1 MKIGQIVKERY
12 EILEILGEGGMA
24 FVYKARDM
32 QLERFVAIK
41 TLKPNYV
48 NQETFV
54 DRFKREAKTAA
65 NLNHPNIVQI
75 FDWGIEDEPYFVME
89 YIEGNTLTSIIAKN
103 RTISLSDILFIG
115 AQVSSGLHAAHQK
128 GLVHRDIKPGNIM
141 ITPDGK
147 VKVTDFG
154 IVSLQNEESDITKTG
169 SILGTA
175 SYISP
180 EQAQGKPVSI
190 ESDLYSL
197 GTVLYELITGKAP
210 FSGDSPIS
218 TATKH
223 LTEKPE
229 KPSLFRRDLP
239 KGVESAILKLL
250 EKATYDRFKSA
261 EDLRATLLQQRKAL
275 QSEQTRENLV
285 DLTNPKVKLRFTL
298 PALIISIGVVIGT
311 VWTLT
316 QVFDGLPVDG
326 GAPTLIEIP
335 DLTGSEQA
343 QALEDLQN
351 LGFKVG
357 IENSADASVPAGS
370 VIRTQPPSN
379 TVINPDS
386 LVTIIVSVGPEAFPI
401 PYVLDI
407 ETERAIYVVEESG
420 FTLGQLLEVN
430 DENIPRGFV
439 ISQNPV
445 AGTKMSPGTKVDL
458 VVSKGPSLIEISDL
472 SRKSPEDAIQILE
485 TLGFEYELIEE
496 YSEDVEIGLVSG
508 TIPEAGEI
516 VTPDELIQVIVSLG
530 IKIEVPEVEGLGYED
545 AINILEELG
554 LVVTVSGDTNG
565 VVRKQ
570 IPRKGEFVEPEGVV
584 ELTFGRLRTKKLK
597 IELINW
603 YKNNKRSFSW
613 RNTKILGKFY

>member
-261 EDLRATLLQQRKAL
+261 EDLRATLLQQRKSL

-298 PALIISIGVVIGT
+298 PALVISIGVVFGT
-311 VWTLT
+311 IWTLT

-445 AGTKMSPGTKVDL
+445 AGTKMSPGTSVDL

-570 IPRKGEFVEPEGVV
+570 IPRKGEFLEPEGVV
-584 ELTFGRLRTKKLK
+584 ELTFG
-597 IELINW
+597 
-603 YKNNKRSFSW
+603 
-613 RNTKILGKFY
+613 G

>member
-12 EILEILGEGGMA
+12 EILQVLGEGGMA
-24 FVYKARDM
+24 FVYKARDT

-41 TLKPNYV
+41 TLKPSYV

-65 NLNHPNIVQI
+65 NLNHANIVQI
-75 FDWGIEDEPYFVME
+75 FDWGIEEEPYFVME
-89 YIEGNTLTSIIAKN
+89 YIEGDTLTSIISKN
-103 RTISLSDILFIG
+103 KTISLSDILFIG

-169 SILGTA
+169 SVLGTA

-197 GTVLYELITGKAP
+197 GTVLYELITGKTP

-229 KPSLFRRDLP
+229 KLSTYRKDLP
-239 KGVESAILKLL
+239 RGVENAILKLL

-261 EDLRATLLQQRKAL
+261 EDLRATLLQQRKML

-285 DLTNPKVKLRFTL
+285 DLTNPKIKLRFTL
-298 PALIISIGVVIGT
+298 PALLLSIGVVIGT
-311 VWTLT
+311 IWTLT
-316 QVFDGLPVDG
+316 KVFDGLPVDG
-326 GAPTLIEIP
+326 GAQTLIEIP

-343 QALEDLQN
+343 QALEDLQS

-357 IENSADASVPAGS
+357 IENAADSSVPAGS

-379 TVINPDS
+379 TIINPES

-401 PYVLDI
+401 PYILDI

-420 FTLGQLLEVN
+420 FILGQLLEVN
-430 DENIPRGFV
+430 DNNIPRGFV

-445 AGTKMSPGTKVDL
+445 AGTKMSPGSSVDL

-485 TLGFEYELIEE
+485 TLGFKYELVEE
-496 YSEDVEIGLVSG
+496 YSEDIEIGLVSG
-508 TIPEAGEI
+508 TLPEAGEI
-516 VTPDELIQVIVSLG
+516 VTPDQIIQVVVSLG
-530 IKIEVPEVEGLGYED
+530 IRIEMPEVDGLSYEE
-545 AINILEELG
+545 AINILEELD
-554 LVVTVSGDTNG
+554 LIPTVVGDTSG
-565 VVRKQ
+565 KVRMQ
-570 IPRKGEFVEPEGVV
+570 IPRKGEFVEPGQVV
-584 ELTFGRLRTKKLK
+584 ELTFGD
-597 IELINW
+597 
-603 YKNNKRSFSW
+603 
-613 RNTKILGKFY
+613 

>member
-24 FVYKARDM
+24 FVYKARDT

-75 FDWGIEDEPYFVME
+75 FDWGIEEEPYFVME

-103 RTISLSDILFIG
+103 RSISLSDVLFIG

-210 FSGDSPIS
+210 FNGGSPIS

-223 LTEKPE
+223 LTEKPD
-229 KPSLFRRDLP
+229 KPSLYRRDLP
-239 KGVESAILKLL
+239 KGVESAILRLL
-250 EKATYDRFKSA
+250 EKASYDRFKSA

-357 IENSADASVPAGS
+357 IENSADSSVPAGS
-370 VIRTQPPSN
+370 VIRTQPPFN

-445 AGTKMSPGTKVDL
+445 AGTKMSPGTTVDL

-496 YSEDVEIGLVSG
+496 YSEDVEVGLVSG
-508 TIPEAGEI
+508 TLPEAGEI
-516 VTPDELIQVIVSLG
+516 VTPDKLIQVIVSLG
-530 IKIEVPEVEGLGYED
+530 IRIEVPEVEGLKYED
-545 AINILEELG
+545 AIRVLEELG
-554 LVVTVSGDTNG
+554 LVATVSGDTND

-570 IPRKGEFVEPEGVV
+570 IPRKGEFLEPEGVV
-584 ELTFGRLRTKKLK
+584 ELTFG
-597 IELINW
+597 N
-603 YKNNKRSFSW
+603 
-613 RNTKILGKFY
+613 

>member
-24 FVYKARDM
+24 FVYKARDT

-75 FDWGIEDEPYFVME
+75 FDWGIEEEPYFVME

-197 GTVLYELITGKAP
+197 GTVLYELIAGKAP

-229 KPSLFRRDLP
+229 KPSVFRRDLP

-261 EDLRATLLQQRKAL
+261 EDLRAILLQQRKAL

-326 GAPTLIEIP
+326 GAPALVEIP

-420 FTLGQLLEVN
+420 FILGQLLEVN

-516 VTPDELIQVIVSLG
+516 VTPDQLIQVVVSLG
-530 IKIEVPEVEGLGYED
+530 IRIEMPEVDGLSYED
-545 AINILEELG
+545 AINILEELN
-554 LVVTVSGDTNG
+554 LIATVVGDTNG
-565 VVRKQ
+565 KVRKQ
-570 IPRKGEFVEPEGVV
+570 IPRKGEFVEPGQVV
-584 ELTFGRLRTKKLK
+584 ELTFGD
-597 IELINW
+597 
-603 YKNNKRSFSW
+603 
-613 RNTKILGKFY
+613 

>member
-1 MKIGQIVKERY
+1 
-12 EILEILGEGGMA
+12 
-24 FVYKARDM
+24 
-32 QLERFVAIK
+32 
-41 TLKPNYV
+41 
-48 NQETFV
+48 
-54 DRFKREAKTAA
+54 
-65 NLNHPNIVQI
+65 
-75 FDWGIEDEPYFVME
+75 ME
-89 YIEGNTLTSIIAKN
+89 YIEGSTLTSIISKN
-103 RTISLSDILFIG
+103 KTISLSDILFIG
-115 AQVSSGLHAAHQK
+115 AQVANGLHAAHQK

-197 GTVLYELITGKAP
+197 GTVIYELIAGSPP

-229 KPSLFRRDLP
+229 KLSTFRRDLP
-239 KGVESAILKLL
+239 KGVENAVMKLL

-261 EDLRATLLQQRKAL
+261 EDLRATFLQQRKSL

-285 DLTNPKVKLRFTL
+285 DLTNPKIKLRFTL
-298 PALIISIGVVIGT
+298 PALVISLGVVFGT
-311 VWTLT
+311 IWTLT

-326 GAPTLIEIP
+326 GAPTLLEIP

-343 QALEDLQN
+343 QALADLQS

-357 IENSADASVPAGS
+357 IENAANPTVPAGS
-370 VIRTQPPSN
+370 VISTQPKAN
-379 TVINPDS
+379 TITNPDS

-401 PYVLDI
+401 PYILDL
-407 ETERAIYVVEESG
+407 EVERAVYVIEESG
-420 FTLGQLLEVN
+420 FIIGQKIEVN
-430 DENIPRGFV
+430 DDYIPRGFV

-445 AGTKMSPGTKVDL
+445 AGTKMSPESSIDL
-458 VVSKGPSLIEISDL
+458 VISSGPSLIEISDL

-485 TLGFEYELIEE
+485 TLGFEYEIIEE
-496 YSEDVEIGLVSG
+496 YSENVDVGLVSH
-508 TIPEAGEI
+508 TIPPVGEI
-516 VTPDELIQVIVSLG
+516 VPPSQIIQVIVSLG
-530 IKIEVPEVEGLGYED
+530 LKIEVPNIIGLNYQEASTILQEVGLLPS
-545 AINILEELG
+545 A
-554 LVVTVSGDTNG
+554 SGDTSGTVNG
-565 VVRKQ
+565 QV
-570 IPRKGEFVEPEGVV
+570 PEEGEFLDPESFV
-584 ELTFGRLRTKKLK
+584 ELSFG
-597 IELINW
+597 
-603 YKNNKRSFSW
+603 S
-613 RNTKILGKFY
+613 

>member
-239 KGVESAILKLL
+239 KGVETAILKLL

-298 PALIISIGVVIGT
+298 PALIISIGVVFGT
-311 VWTLT
+311 IWTLT

-326 GAPTLIEIP
+326 GAPALIEIP

-379 TVINPDS
+379 TIINPDS

-445 AGTKMSPGTKVDL
+445 AGTKMSPGTTVDL

-565 VVRKQ
+565 IVRKQ
-570 IPRKGEFVEPEGVV
+570 IPRKGEFLEPEGVV
-584 ELTFGRLRTKKLK
+584 ELTFG
-597 IELINW
+597 
-603 YKNNKRSFSW
+603 S
-613 RNTKILGKFY
+613 

>member
-75 FDWGIEDEPYFVME
+75 FDWGIEEEPYFVME

-197 GTVLYELITGKAP
+197 GTVLYELITGRAP

-229 KPSLFRRDLP
+229 KPSLYRRDLP
-239 KGVESAILKLL
+239 KGVENAILRLL
-250 EKATYDRFKSA
+250 EKASYDRFKSA

-298 PALIISIGVVIGT
+298 PALIISLGVVIGT

-316 QVFDGLPVDG
+316 QVFDGLPADG

-357 IENSADASVPAGS
+357 IENSADSSVPAGS

-420 FTLGQLLEVN
+420 FTLGQVLEVN

-445 AGTKMSPGTKVDL
+445 AGTKMSPGTTVDL

-508 TIPEAGEI
+508 TLPEAGEI

-530 IKIEVPEVEGLGYED
+530 IRIEVPEVEGLNYED
-545 AINILEELG
+545 AIRVLEELG
-554 LVVTVSGDTNG
+554 LVATVSGDTND

-570 IPRKGEFVEPEGVV
+570 IPRKGEFIEPEGVV
-584 ELTFGRLRTKKLK
+584 ELTFG
-597 IELINW
+597 N
-603 YKNNKRSFSW
+603 
-613 RNTKILGKFY
+613 

>member
-115 AQVSSGLHAAHQK
+115 AQVSNGLHAAHQK

-229 KPSLFRRDLP
+229 KPSLFRRDIP
-239 KGVESAILKLL
+239 KGVETAILKLL

-298 PALIISIGVVIGT
+298 PALIISIGVVFGT
-311 VWTLT
+311 IWTLT
-316 QVFDGLPVDG
+316 QVFDGLPIDG

-335 DLTGSEQA
+335 DLTGSEQS

-370 VIRTQPPSN
+370 VIRTQPQSN
-379 TVINPDS
+379 MKINPDS

-445 AGTKMSPGTKVDL
+445 AGTKMSPGASVDL
-458 VVSKGPSLIEISDL
+458 VVSKGPGLIEISDL

-545 AINILEELG
+545 AISILEELG
-554 LVVTVSGDTNG
+554 LVATVNGDTNG
-565 VVRKQ
+565 IVRKQ
-570 IPRKGEFVEPEGVV
+570 IPRKGEFLEPEGVV
-584 ELTFGRLRTKKLK
+584 ELTFG
-597 IELINW
+597 
-603 YKNNKRSFSW
+603 S
-613 RNTKILGKFY
+613 

>member
-89 YIEGNTLTSIIAKN
+89 YIEGNTLTSIITKN

-223 LTEKPE
+223 LTDKPE

-239 KGVESAILKLL
+239 KGVETAILKLL

-298 PALIISIGVVIGT
+298 PALIMSIGVVFGT
-311 VWTLT
+311 IWTLT

-326 GAPTLIEIP
+326 GSPSLIEIP

-357 IENSADASVPAGS
+357 IENSANASVPAGS

-379 TVINPDS
+379 TIINPDS

-401 PYVLDI
+401 PYVLNI

-445 AGTKMSPGTKVDL
+445 AGTKMSPGATVDL
-458 VVSKGPSLIEISDL
+458 VISKGPSLIELSDL
-472 SRKSPEDAIQILE
+472 SRKSPEDALQILE

-496 YSEDVEIGLVSG
+496 YSEDVEVGLVSG
-508 TIPEAGEI
+508 TMPEAGEI

-545 AINILEELG
+545 AIKILEEIG
-554 LVVTVSGDTNG
+554 LVATVSGDTNG

-570 IPRKGEFVEPEGVV
+570 IPRKGEFLEPESVV
-584 ELTFGRLRTKKLK
+584 ELTFG
-597 IELINW
+597 
-603 YKNNKRSFSW
+603 S
-613 RNTKILGKFY
+613 

>member
-75 FDWGIEDEPYFVME
+75 FDWGIEEEPYFVME
-89 YIEGNTLTSIIAKN
+89 YIEGNTLTSIITKN

-229 KPSLFRRDLP
+229 KPSLYRRDLP
-239 KGVESAILKLL
+239 KGVENAILRLL
-250 EKATYDRFKSA
+250 EKASYDRFKSA

-357 IENSADASVPAGS
+357 IENSADSSVPAGS

-407 ETERAIYVVEESG
+407 ETERAIFVVEESG

-445 AGTKMSPGTKVDL
+445 AGTKMSPGTTVDL

-508 TIPEAGEI
+508 TLPEAGEV

-530 IKIEVPEVEGLGYED
+530 IRIELPEVEGLKYED
-545 AINILEELG
+545 AIRVLEELG
-554 LVVTVSGDTNG
+554 LVVTVSGDTND

-570 IPRKGEFVEPEGVV
+570 IPRKGEFIEPEGVV
-584 ELTFGRLRTKKLK
+584 ELTFG
-597 IELINW
+597 N
-603 YKNNKRSFSW
+603 
-613 RNTKILGKFY
+613 

>member
-1 MKIGQIVKERY
+1 MKIGQIVKDRY

-24 FVYKARDM
+24 FVYKARDT
-32 QLERFVAIK
+32 QLERLVAIK

-54 DRFKREAKTAA
+54 ERFKREAKTAA

-75 FDWGIEDEPYFVME
+75 FDWGIEDEPFFVME

-103 RTISLSDILFIG
+103 RTISLSDVLFIG
-115 AQVSSGLHAAHQK
+115 AQVSSGLHAAHEK

-197 GTVLYELITGKAP
+197 GTVLYELITGKPP
-210 FSGDSPIS
+210 FAGDTPIS

-223 LTEKPE
+223 LTERPE
-229 KPSLFRRDLP
+229 KPSSFRRDLP
-239 KGVESAILKLL
+239 KGVESAIMKLL

-261 EDLRATLLQQRKAL
+261 EDLRATLLQQRKSL

-285 DLTNPKVKLRFTL
+285 DLTNPKIKLRFTL
-298 PALIISIGVVIGT
+298 PALLMSIGVVIGT

-335 DLTGSEQA
+335 DLTGSDQA

-357 IENSADASVPAGS
+357 IENAADSSVPSGS
-370 VIRTQPPSN
+370 VIQTQPQSN
-379 TVINPDS
+379 TIVNPDS

-407 ETERAIYVVEESG
+407 ETDRAIYVVEESG
-420 FTLGQLLEVN
+420 FALGQLLEVN
-430 DENIPRGFV
+430 DDNIPRGFI

-445 AGTKMSPGTKVDL
+445 AGTKMSPGSTVDL
-458 VVSKGPSLIEISDL
+458 VVSKGPSLIKISDL
-472 SRKSPEDAIQILE
+472 SRKSPDDAIQILE

-508 TIPEAGEI
+508 TLPEVGEI
-516 VTPDELIQVIVSLG
+516 VAPDQVIQVIVSLG
-530 IKIEVPEVEGLGYED
+530 IKIEVPEVEGLNYED
-545 AINILEELG
+545 AIKVLEELN
-554 LVVTVSGDTNG
+554 LVVTVNGETNG
-565 VVRKQ
+565 IVRKQ
-570 IPRKGEFVEPEGVV
+570 IPRKGEFLEPEGVV
-584 ELTFGRLRTKKLK
+584 ELTFG
-597 IELINW
+597 N
-603 YKNNKRSFSW
+603 
-613 RNTKILGKFY
+613 

>member
-75 FDWGIEDEPYFVME
+75 FDWGIEEEPYFVME

-229 KPSLFRRDLP
+229 KPSVFRRDLP

-445 AGTKMSPGTKVDL
+445 AGTKMSPGTTVDL

-530 IKIEVPEVEGLGYED
+530 IRIEVPEVEGL
-545 AINILEELG
+545 AMKML
-554 LVVTVSGDTNG
+554 
-565 VVRKQ
+565 
-570 IPRKGEFVEPEGVV
+570 
-584 ELTFGRLRTKKLK
+584 
-597 IELINW
+597 
-603 YKNNKRSFSW
+603 
-613 RNTKILGKFY
+613 

>member
-1 MKIGQIVKERY
+1 MKIGQIVKDRY

-24 FVYKARDM
+24 FVYKARDT
-32 QLERFVAIK
+32 QLERLVAIK

-54 DRFKREAKTAA
+54 ERFKREAKTAA

-75 FDWGIEDEPYFVME
+75 FDWGIEDEPFFVME

-103 RTISLSDILFIG
+103 RTISLSDVLFIG
-115 AQVSSGLHAAHQK
+115 AQVSSGLHAAHEK

-197 GTVLYELITGKAP
+197 GTVLYELITGKPP
-210 FSGDSPIS
+210 FAGDTPIS

-223 LTEKPE
+223 LTERPE
-229 KPSLFRRDLP
+229 KPSSFRRDLP
-239 KGVESAILKLL
+239 KGVESAIMKLL

-261 EDLRATLLQQRKAL
+261 EDLRATLLQQRKSL

-285 DLTNPKVKLRFTL
+285 DLTNPKIKLRFTL
-298 PALIISIGVVIGT
+298 PALLMSIGVVIGT

-335 DLTGSEQA
+335 DLTGSDQA

-357 IENSADASVPAGS
+357 IENAADSSVPSGS
-370 VIRTQPPSN
+370 VIQTQPQSN
-379 TVINPDS
+379 TIVNPDS

-407 ETERAIYVVEESG
+407 ETDRAIYVVEESG
-420 FTLGQLLEVN
+420 FALGQLLEVN
-430 DENIPRGFV
+430 DDNIPRGFI

-445 AGTKMSPGTKVDL
+445 AGTKMSPGSTVDL
-458 VVSKGPSLIEISDL
+458 VVSKGPSLIKISDL

-508 TIPEAGEI
+508 TLPEVGEI
-516 VTPDELIQVIVSLG
+516 VAPDQVIQVIVSLG
-530 IKIEVPEVEGLGYED
+530 IKIEVPEVEGLNYED
-545 AINILEELG
+545 AIKVLEELN
-554 LVVTVSGDTNG
+554 LVVTVNGETNG
-565 VVRKQ
+565 IVRKQ
-570 IPRKGEFVEPEGVV
+570 IPRKGEFLEPEGVV
-584 ELTFGRLRTKKLK
+584 ELTFG
-597 IELINW
+597 N
-603 YKNNKRSFSW
+603 
-613 RNTKILGKFY
+613 

>member
-75 FDWGIEDEPYFVME
+75 FDWGIEEEPYFVME

-115 AQVSSGLHAAHQK
+115 AQVSNGLHAAHQK

-197 GTVLYELITGKAP
+197 GTVLYELITGRAP

-229 KPSLFRRDLP
+229 KPSLYRRDLP
-239 KGVESAILKLL
+239 KGVESAILRLL
-250 EKATYDRFKSA
+250 EKASYDRFKSA

-357 IENSADASVPAGS
+357 IENSADSSVPAGS

-445 AGTKMSPGTKVDL
+445 AGTKMSPGTTVDL
-458 VVSKGPSLIEISDL
+458 VVSKGPSLIKISDL

-508 TIPEAGEI
+508 TLPEAGEI

-530 IKIEVPEVEGLGYED
+530 IRIEVPEVEGLNYED
-545 AINILEELG
+545 AIRVLEEIG
-554 LVVTVSGDTNG
+554 LVATVSGDTND

-570 IPRKGEFVEPEGVV
+570 IPRKGEFIEPEGVV
-584 ELTFGRLRTKKLK
+584 ELTFG
-597 IELINW
+597 
-603 YKNNKRSFSW
+603 S
-613 RNTKILGKFY
+613 

>member
-24 FVYKARDM
+24 FVYKARDT
-32 QLERFVAIK
+32 QLERLVAIK

-54 DRFKREAKTAA
+54 ERFKREAKTAA

-75 FDWGIEDEPYFVME
+75 FDWGIEDEPFFVME

-115 AQVSSGLHAAHQK
+115 AQVSSGLHAAHEK

-197 GTVLYELITGKAP
+197 GTVLYELITGKPP
-210 FSGDSPIS
+210 FAGDTPIS

-223 LTEKPE
+223 LTERPE
-229 KPSLFRRDLP
+229 KPSSFRRDLP
-239 KGVESAILKLL
+239 KGVESAIMKLL

-261 EDLRATLLQQRKAL
+261 EDLRATLLQQRKSL

-285 DLTNPKVKLRFTL
+285 DLTNPKIKLRFTL
-298 PALIISIGVVIGT
+298 PALLMSIGVVIGT

-335 DLTGSEQA
+335 DLTGSDQA

-357 IENSADASVPAGS
+357 IENAADSSVPSGS
-370 VIRTQPPSN
+370 VIQTQPQSN
-379 TVINPDS
+379 TIVNPDS

-407 ETERAIYVVEESG
+407 ETDRAIYVVEESG
-420 FTLGQLLEVN
+420 FALGQLLEVN
-430 DENIPRGFV
+430 DDNIPRGFI

-445 AGTKMSPGTKVDL
+445 AGTKMSPGSTVDL
-458 VVSKGPSLIEISDL
+458 VVSKGPSLIKISDL

-508 TIPEAGEI
+508 TLPEVGEI
-516 VTPDELIQVIVSLG
+516 VAPDQVIQVIVSLG
-530 IKIEVPEVEGLGYED
+530 IKIEVPEVEGLNYED
-545 AINILEELG
+545 AIKVLEELN
-554 LVVTVSGDTNG
+554 LVVTVNGETNG
-565 VVRKQ
+565 IVRKQ
-570 IPRKGEFVEPEGVV
+570 IPRKGEFLEPEGVV
-584 ELTFGRLRTKKLK
+584 ELTFG
-597 IELINW
+597 N
-603 YKNNKRSFSW
+603 
-613 RNTKILGKFY
+613 

>member
-75 FDWGIEDEPYFVME
+75 FDWGIEEEPYFVME

-115 AQVSSGLHAAHQK
+115 AQVSNGLHAAHQK

-197 GTVLYELITGKAP
+197 GTVLYELITGRAP

-229 KPSLFRRDLP
+229 KPSLYRRDLP
-239 KGVESAILKLL
+239 KGVESAILRLL
-250 EKATYDRFKSA
+250 EKASYDRFKSA

-357 IENSADASVPAGS
+357 IENSADSSVPAGS

-445 AGTKMSPGTKVDL
+445 AGTKMSPGTTVDL

-508 TIPEAGEI
+508 TLPEAGEI
-516 VTPDELIQVIVSLG
+516 ATPDELIQVIVSLG
-530 IKIEVPEVEGLGYED
+530 IRIEVPEVEGLKYED
-545 AINILEELG
+545 AIRVLEELG
-554 LVVTVSGDTNG
+554 LVATVSGDTND

-570 IPRKGEFVEPEGVV
+570 IPRKGEFIEPEGVV
-584 ELTFGRLRTKKLK
+584 ELTFG
-597 IELINW
+597 N
-603 YKNNKRSFSW
+603 
-613 RNTKILGKFY
+613 